1 MPVRRCTRKNSKQN
15 FWKLV
20 ERAIRIQ
27 NRRRC
32 FYTDDMPKWNQKGGD
47 YITFGGHTFQYI
59 PDITDEEVLI
69 RGVRWATNNPCFR
82 LRIETIRAQRIAQL
96 EDLLKDSKCSYNGTA
111 TTVDMVHAII
121 ELAKRYGAVGIE
133 LSDESG
139 ICKKD
144 GISVSLSLYSMIT
157 KGKTW
162 YEHHFGF
169 QPVKYEYT
177 NILKSRVAA
186 ATWSTVMTS
195 LTPRLQRSMLRDLH
209 ANITDIDANAV
220 GSIQKVFERIPYEK
234 RCDFYKKH
242 LEYIADAIGIGS
254 IKGSRWYL
262 PLTPDYVPPSYDD
275 DETTGSYEVTLE
287 RNGH

>member
-47 YITFGGHTFQYI
+47 YITFGGHTFEYM
-59 PDITDEEVLI
+59 PDTNEDEVLI

-82 LRIETIRAQRIAQL
+82 LRIETVRAQRVAQL
-96 EDLLKDSKCSYNGTA
+96 EELLKDSKCSYNETA
-111 TTVDMVHAII
+111 TTIDMVHAII

-139 ICKKD
+139 ICKKN

-162 YEHHFGF
+162 YEYHFGF
-169 QPVKYEYT
+169 LPVDEVTT
-177 NILKSRVAA
+177 NILKSKVAE
-186 ATWSTVMTS
+186 ATWDTIMSS
-195 LTPRLQRSMLRDLH
+195 LTPSFRESLLRDLH
-209 ANITDIDANAV
+209 ANIDDIDTHAV
-220 GSIQKVFERIPYEK
+220 GSIQRVLERIPYEK
-234 RCDFYKKH
+234 RCRFYKKH
-242 LEYIADAIGIGS
+242 LEHIVAFMGIGS

-262 PLTPDYVPPSYDD
+262 PLTPEYVPPSYDD

-287 RNGH
+287 RDGH